1 MLVFNICILYPLAYK
16 KKKANLET
24 LSRSFDSI
32 LDKYLRLIPFL
43 NKKMVAV
50 SEFKKQQWLSMYI
63 LNFNTSQPFLIIK
76 IRLASNCFSPIEL
89 IRGFDEELIKIIETW
104 DSLL

>member
-1 MLVFNICILYPLAYK
+1 MFTAWILGDSLCLMLVFNICILYPLAYK

-32 LDKYLRLIPFL
+32 LDKYLRLIPFV

-50 SEFKKQQWLSMYI
+50 SEFKKQQWLILYI
-63 LNFNTSQPFLIIK
+63 VKFFIQVTL
-76 IRLASNCFSPIEL
+76 FSI
-89 IRGFDEELIKIIETW
+89 T
-104 DSLL
+104 